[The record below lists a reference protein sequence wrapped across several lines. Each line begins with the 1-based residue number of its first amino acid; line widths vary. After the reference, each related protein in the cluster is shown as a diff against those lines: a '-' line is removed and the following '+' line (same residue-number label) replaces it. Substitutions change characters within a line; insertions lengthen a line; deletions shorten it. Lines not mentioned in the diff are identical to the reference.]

1 MIIGNFQKTCG
12 VKIQIG
18 IWQTHLISLNKKL
31 DQKNLE
37 DWEKFT
43 KELVNIEDK
52 ELNLIK
58 KKEQYFQRI
67 DLHGLNL
74 LDANK
79 KIENIINQ
87 AHLNNIIKII
97 VITGKGKRS
106 KNKSNPYIS
115 EKMSILKNSVPDF
128 LKNSYLIKKI
138 SKISPA
144 SREDGGDGAF
154 YIYLKKNK
162 DL

>member
-1 MIIGNFQKTCG
+1 M
-12 VKIQIG
+12 
-18 IWQTHLISLNKKL
+18 NKKL

-43 KELVNIEDK
+43 KELVNVEDK
-52 ELNLIK
+52 ELNSVK

-87 AHLNNIIKII
+87 AHVNNVIKII

-106 KNKSNPYIS
+106 KNKTNPYIS

-128 LKNSYLIKKI
+128 INNNKQLSLKILKIRPADIK
-138 SKISPA
+138 
-144 SREDGGDGAF
+144 DGGDGAF
-154 YIYLKKNK
+154 YIFLKHKK
-162 DL
+162 KL